1 MSHLTGKGLKDYF
14 RDPHLVTTWWKPEEG
29 RYAFWH
35 EQEFR
40 ILDKYL
46 KINPKWTVFDAAC
59 GQGRFARYFAKKG
72 CRVHALDINTK
83 MLQIAKERAI
93 REGVRDR
100 IEFFE
105 NDLEAFTQNGIQYDI
120 VTCMDALDHMDDL
133 KLAVQNLT
141 NPLKSGG
148 NLIITYTSEESFYG
162 FLRNLYA
169 KFKYQKS
176 DAGGNIARA
185 YKLDAFRQIFR
196 DLGIKIEGIF
206 GIGLLMAPQ
215 ERIRFSLFLNRFFEL
230 VSRLDIFLMPYHKD
244 NWYARHA
251 SVVMIV
257 GRKVG

>member
-1 MSHLTGKGLKDYF
+1 MKRLTGKDLKDYF
-14 RDPHLVTTWWKPEEG
+14 RDPDLVPTWWQPEEG

-40 ILDKYL
+40 ILDKHL
-46 KINPKWTVFDAAC
+46 KTSQNWTVLDAAC
-59 GQGRFARYFAKKG
+59 GQGRFARYFARKG

-93 REGVRDR
+93 REGVGER
-100 IEFFE
+100 IEFLE
-105 NDLEAFTQNGIQYDI
+105 NDLEALGQNEVQYDL

-133 KLAVQNLT
+133 TLAVQNLT

-148 NLIITYTSEESFYG
+148 NLIITYTSDESFYG
-162 FLRNLYA
+162 FLRNLYT
-169 KFKYQKS
+169 KFTNYKS
-176 DAGGNIARA
+176 NAGVDIGRT
-185 YKLDAFRQIFR
+185 YKLDTFRQIFR
-196 DLGIKIEGIF
+196 DLGIEVEGIY
-206 GIGLLMAPQ
+206 GIGFLMAPQ
-215 ERIRFSLFLNRFFEL
+215 ERIRLPLFLNRILEL

-244 NWYARHA
+244 NWFARHA

>member
-1 MSHLTGKGLKDYF
+1 MAHLTGKGLKDYF

-46 KINPKWTVFDAAC
+46 KVNPDWTVLDAAC
-59 GQGRFARYFAKKG
+59 GKGRFARYFARKG
-72 CRVHALDINTK
+72 CQVLALDINAK
-83 MLQIAKERAI
+83 MLQIAKKRAI
-93 REGVRDR
+93 REGVGDR

-105 NDLEAFTQNGIQYDI
+105 NDLETLSQNGVQYDL

-133 KLAVQNLT
+133 RRAVQNLA

-148 NLIITYTSEESFYG
+148 NLIITYTSDESFYG

-169 KFKYQKS
+169 KLAYH
-176 DAGGNIARA
+176 AGVDIARA
-185 YKLDAFRQIFR
+185 YKLDTFRQIFR
-196 DLGIKIEGIF
+196 DLGIEVEGIY

-215 ERIRFSLFLNRFFEL
+215 ERIRFSLLLNRFFEL
-230 VSRLDIFLMPYHKD
+230 ISRLDIFLMPYHKD
-244 NWYARHA
+244 NWCARHA
-251 SVVMIV
+251 SVVLII

>member
-1 MSHLTGKGLKDYF
+1 MAHLTGKDLKDYF

-40 ILDKYL
+40 ILDNNL
-46 KINPKWTVFDAAC
+46 KVSPNWTVLDAAC
-59 GQGRFARYFAKKG
+59 GKGRFARYYARKG
-72 CRVHALDINTK
+72 CQVHALDINVK
-83 MLQIAKERAI
+83 MLKIAKERAI
-93 REGVRDR
+93 REGVEDN

-105 NDLEAFTQNGIQYDI
+105 NDLETLSQDRVQYDL

-133 KLAVQNLT
+133 RLAVKNLA

-148 NLIITYTSEESFYG
+148 NLIITYTSDESFYG

-169 KFKYQKS
+169 KFTYH
-176 DAGGNIARA
+176 AGGDIARS
-185 YKLDAFRQIFR
+185 YKLKTFKHIFR
-196 DLGIKIEGIF
+196 DLGIEVDGIY

-215 ERIRFSLFLNRFFEL
+215 ERIRFSLLLNRFFEL
-230 VSRLDIFLMPYHKD
+230 ISRLDISLKPFHKD
-244 NWYARHA
+244 NWFARHS

>member
-1 MSHLTGKGLKDYF
+1 MKRLTGKELKDYF
-14 RDPHLVTTWWKPEEG
+14 RAPDLVTTWWQPEEG

-46 KINPKWTVFDAAC
+46 KTSPNWTVLDAAC
-59 GQGRFARYFAKKG
+59 GQGRFARYFARKG

-93 REGVRDR
+93 REGVSDR
-100 IEFFE
+100 IDFIE
-105 NDLEAFTQNGIQYDI
+105 NDLETFNQDGSQYDL

-133 KLAVQNLT
+133 RLSVQNLASS
-141 NPLKSGG
+141 LKSGG

-162 FLRNLYA
+162 FLRNMYTKLTY
-169 KFKYQKS
+169 YKS
-176 DAGGNIARA
+176 NAGVDVGRA
-185 YKLDAFRQIFR
+185 YKLRTFRQIFR
-196 DLGIKIEGIF
+196 DLGIEVKGIF
-206 GIGLLMAPQ
+206 GVGFLMAPQ
-215 ERIRFSLFLNRFFEL
+215 ERIRLPLFLNRFFEL
-230 VSRLDIFLMPYHKD
+230 VSRLDIFLLPYHKD
-244 NWYARHA
+244 NWFARHA

>member
-1 MSHLTGKGLKDYF
+1 MNLTGKDLKDYF
-14 RDPHLVTTWWKPEEG
+14 RNPHLVTTWWQPEEG

-46 KINPKWTVFDAAC
+46 KVNPNWTVLDAAC
-59 GQGRFARYFAKKG
+59 GQGRFARYFARKE

-93 REGVRDR
+93 REGVGDR
-100 IEFFE
+100 IEFLE
-105 NDLEAFTQNGIQYDI
+105 NDLEALGQNEVQYDL
-120 VTCMDALDHMDDL
+120 VTCMDALDHMDNL
-133 KLAVQNLT
+133 RLAVENLA

-162 FLRNLYA
+162 FLRNLYT
-169 KFKYQKS
+169 KFTYYKS
-176 DAGGNIARA
+176 NAGVDVGCA
-185 YKLDAFRQIFR
+185 YKLDTFRQIFR
-196 DLGIKIEGIF
+196 DLGIEVEGIF
-206 GIGLLMAPQ
+206 GVGFLMAPQ
-215 ERIRFSLFLNRFFEL
+215 ERIRLPLFLNRFFEC

-244 NWYARHA
+244 NWFARHA